1 MAWFS
6 TLMTSL
12 VPTPA
17 LKKLVHALPQANVAA
32 CAVRVAAAPPA
43 PPKRVSATAEM
54 TIFLF
59 TDIPGPS
66 RSGRADAATSGTI
79 LANPRIHTGVDA
91 AFSRHCPA
99 ATLGRRCRI
108 ASRGRRSDE

>member
-1 MAWFS
+1 
-6 TLMTSL
+6 MTSP

-17 LKKLVHALPQANVAA
+17 LKKLMHVLPQAKVAA

-66 RSGRADAATSGTI
+66 LSSRADAATSGTI
-79 LANPRIHTGVDA
+79 LANPRVYTGMDA
-91 AFSRHCPA
+91 AFSRHCPCCDLRA
-99 ATLGRRCRI
+99 AP
-108 ASRGRRSDE
+108 SDCHSLPPQR